1 MITIT
6 ASDFKSKFG
15 YYIRLVEKEDIMIT
29 KNGKSIAKI
38 SNPRVSAVDR
48 LSGVLKGKV
57 PDDIDRHSLKEIRFE
72 KA

>member
-1 MITIT
+1 MITVT

-15 YYIRLVEKEDIMIT
+15 YYIRLVETEDIMIT

-57 PDDIDRHSLKEIRFE
+57 SEDIDRHSLKEIRFE